1 MKVLLIGAEP
11 LDYTIAFAN
20 GVAANMPVTLVAP
33 HARFAALR
41 AALDPAIDLVLMDWP
56 RHRSLANPAFLARLT
71 RLIKQRKPDLI
82 HLLSNTALWLN
93 LAVPFWRPIPLLTTI
108 HDTRLHPGDRDTAT
122 LPAWAPRLMVRQ
134 SGDVVVHGETLRE
147 SAAETFRK
155 PRDRIHVLPHPA
167 MPRYADLAR
176 AQGLTQRKQEGSFT
190 VLLFGR
196 VFAYKGLDT
205 LLRAEALLA
214 DRVPGLRIVVAGR
227 GDDPMAL
234 RDLMGRPERYDIR
247 HRFIEDSEVAQL
259 FLDADLVVL
268 PYREAS
274 QSGVLPVAATFG
286 KPVVVSDVG
295 ELRASVEPHG
305 SGLVVAPNHPAQ
317 LADAIAHMAQDSD
330 LRAHCG
336 ERARK
341 WADTVVAPASVGAQ
355 AQQLYAR
362 ILQRA

>member
-1 MKVLLIGAEP
+1 MNLLLIGSEP
-11 LDYTIAFAN
+11 VDYTIAFAN

-33 HARFAALR
+33 RARFAALTE
-41 AALDPAIDLVLMDWP
+41 ALDPAIELILMDWP

-71 RLIKQRKPDLI
+71 RLIHQRKPDLV

-134 SGDVVVHGETLRE
+134 SRDVVVHGESLRD
-147 SAAETFRK
+147 SAAATFHK
-155 PRDRIHVLPHPA
+155 PAERIHVLPHPA

-176 AQGLTQRKQEGSFT
+176 AKGLARRAPDDSFT

-205 LLRAEALLA
+205 LLRAEALLGE
-214 DRVPGLRIVVAGR
+214 RVPGLRIVVAGR

-247 HRFIEDSEVAQL
+247 HRFIEDPEVAQL

-268 PYREAS
+268 PYHEAS

-286 KPVVVSDVG
+286 KPVVVTDVG

-305 SGLVVAPNHPAQ
+305 TGLVVAPNDPAQ
-317 LADAIAHMAQDSD
+317 LADAIAQMAQDRD
-330 LRAHCG
+330 LLARCG
-336 ERARK
+336 ERARA
-341 WADTVVAPASVGAQ
+341 WADGVVGPEIVGAQ
-355 AQQLYAR
+355 AHQLYAR
-362 ILQRA
+362 ILQRV